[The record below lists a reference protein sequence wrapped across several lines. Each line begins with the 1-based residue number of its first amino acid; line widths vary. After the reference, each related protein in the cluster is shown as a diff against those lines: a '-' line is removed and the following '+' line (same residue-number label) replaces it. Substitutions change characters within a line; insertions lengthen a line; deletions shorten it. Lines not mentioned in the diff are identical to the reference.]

1 MLWFRGHKNVSY
13 KLNSGLYR
21 ISKEEETISNKENDI
36 FNCFI
41 NYGDMY
47 CSKYIENK
55 DWNTLFLMQHYGL
68 YTRLL
73 DWTDSLITSLYF
85 ATRNHI
91 DGTDACIWVLNP
103 ISLNQS
109 NQKLYEK
116 GVDKGFDNIGLLSV
130 DTLPQRIKKYTNYF
144 EQQIQIGSFS
154 IVPRRNNERLISQN
168 GFFTVQGTSNHPLE
182 EEVESKEKVF
192 LKKII
197 LSNDFCFEC
206 KDFLKISGINYYSL
220 YGGIEGLCYYI
231 KNELL
236 HLELKNL

>member
-1 MLWFRGHKNVSY
+1 
-13 KLNSGLYR
+13 
-21 ISKEEETISNKENDI
+21 
-36 FNCFI
+36 
-41 NYGDMY
+41 MY

-73 DWTDSLITSLYF
+73 DWTDSLVTSLYF
-85 ATRNHI
+85 AIRNHK
-91 DGTDACIWVLNP
+91 DETDACIWILDP

-116 GVDKGFDNIGLLSV
+116 GIDKGFDNIGLLSV

-144 EQQIQIGSFS
+144 EQQIHIGSFS

-168 GFFTVQGTSNHPLE
+168 GFFTVQGTLNQPLE
-182 EEVESKEKVF
+182 EEVKSKEKVF

-197 LSNDFCFEC
+197 LNNNFCSEC
-206 KDFLKISGINYYSL
+206 KDFLNISGINYYSL
-220 YGGIEGLCYYI
+220 YGGV
-231 KNELL
+231 
-236 HLELKNL
+236 